1 MANTIK
7 PDKLAAEIAATL
19 AEYRDAV
26 NVITEDNGRKVMNEA
41 RADVR
46 ERSPQRRPAGKS
58 YKGHWRTKLIRE
70 GHSITGY
77 VYNDKAGLTHLLE
90 FGHAYVN
97 GGRYQGVEHITP
109 AQEAAN
115 EAIERGIKEGIR
127 NL

>member
-7 PDKLAAEIAATL
+7 PDKLAAEITATL

-26 NVITEDNGRKVMNEA
+26 NVITEENVKQVMNEA

-77 VYNDKAGLTHLLE
+77 VYNDNIG
-90 FGHAYVN
+90 AYPVWYN
-97 GGRYQGVEHITP
+97 KTYGR
-109 AQEAAN
+109 N
-115 EAIERGIKEGIR
+115 F
-127 NL
+127 

>member
-1 MANTIK
+1 MANAIK

-19 AEYRDAV
+19 AAYRDAV
-26 NVITEDNGRKVMNEA
+26 NAITEDNVKQVTNEA

-97 GGRYQGVEHITP
+97 GGRYQGVEHIAP
-109 AQEAAN
+109 AQETAN

>member
-1 MANTIK
+1 MANAIK
-7 PDKLAAEIAATL
+7 PDKLAAEITATL

-26 NVITEDNGRKVMNEA
+26 NVITEDNVKEVVNEA
-41 RADVR
+41 RADGR
-46 ERSPQRRPAGKS
+46 ERSPQRRPAGRS

-70 GHSITGY
+70 GHGITGY

-97 GGRYQGVEHITP
+97 GGRYQGVEHIAP
-109 AQEAAN
+109 AQETAN

>member
-1 MANTIK
+1 MANAIK
-7 PDKLAAEIAATL
+7 PDKLAAEITATL

-26 NVITEDNGRKVMNEA
+26 NVITEDNVKQVMNEA

-46 ERSPQRRPAGKS
+46 ERSPQRRPASKS

-97 GGRYQGVEHITP
+97 GGRYQGVEHIAP
-109 AQEAAN
+109 AQETAN

>member
-1 MANTIK
+1 MANAIK
-7 PDKLAAEIAATL
+7 PDQLAAEITATL

-26 NVITEDNGRKVMNEA
+26 NVITEENVRQVMNEA

-46 ERSPQRRPAGKS
+46 QRSPQRRPAWKS

-70 GHSITGY
+70 GSTIKGI

-97 GGRYQGVEHITP
+97 GGRYQGVEHIAP
-109 AQEAAN
+109 AQETAN